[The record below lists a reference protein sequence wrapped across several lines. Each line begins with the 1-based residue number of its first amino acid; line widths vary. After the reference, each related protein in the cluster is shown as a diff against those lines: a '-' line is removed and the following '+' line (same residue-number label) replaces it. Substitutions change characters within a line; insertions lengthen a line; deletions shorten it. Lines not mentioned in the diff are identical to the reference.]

1 MKENLSL
8 YDISNKENLS
18 LYDISNK
25 EIIICNFINDLY
37 EKYKLSNLLN
47 VKFIDIIS
55 YTQLPSYFLLEEYNI
70 NKIPNNKNN
79 KKIIFHENTYIHN
92 GISFHDIICANIN
105 IPYYKESFIPFTFPY
120 TYNNKSYLINSNVYY
135 YEITVDT
142 NIICDEWPDMNI
154 SIGYGSELITLQN
167 IILGFDKHSIG
178 YSSYGNIINGS
189 IIKDSYKDISFKKYG
204 KGDTIG
210 AGVIY
215 ESSSYK
221 IFFTLNGK
229 LCKKMVLFPL
239 DIKLIPMIAI
249 NYNALIS
256 VNFSNKPFK
265 YNFIN
270 HISSNIIS
278 FNKII

>member
-1 MKENLSL
+1 MKKYLSL
-8 YDISNKENLS
+8 YNIL
-18 LYDISNK
+18 NK
-25 EIIICNFINDLY
+25 EIIIHNFINDLY

-70 NKIPNNKNN
+70 KKIPNN
-79 KKIIFHENTYIHN
+79 KKIIFHENTYIHQ
-92 GISFHDIICANIN
+92 GISLHDIICANIN

-142 NIICDEWPDMNI
+142 NIICEEWPDMNI

-204 KGDTIG
+204 KG
-210 AGVIY
+210 
-215 ESSSYK
+215 E
-221 IFFTLNGK
+221 
-229 LCKKMVLFPL
+229 
-239 DIKLIPMIAI
+239 
-249 NYNALIS
+249 
-256 VNFSNKPFK
+256 
-265 YNFIN
+265 
-270 HISSNIIS
+270 IIS
-278 FNKII
+278 KHVN

>member
-37 EKYKLSNLLN
+37 KKYKLSNLLN

-92 GISFHDIICANIN
+92 GISFHDIICANI
-105 IPYYKESFIPFTFPY
+105 
-120 TYNNKSYLINSNVYY
+120 
-135 YEITVDT
+135 